1 MLNEKA
7 QEWGGVGIAEQSSNF
22 LSGIVSG
29 ENTAGH
35 LGLWLGAEFMVSKH
49 MMSGAG
55 QSMFKNMMNRRPSV
69 SGSVHG
75 GYPGKPP
82 KYRSPAQYL
91 RGRHGVGAA
100 RAASGKWAASGGKG
114 GAATLKVASAIDKS
128 VRGNYG
134 FWSNRFGPGKRAR
147 REAMTKA
154 FGKTGAK
161 QLYAGLKV
169 RSFGRAIG
177 WAPLLV
183 MAGSLVANIVTQPT
197 TMDSGP
203 PDRDETLGGTFYDT
217 SVAYTQR
224 KRALQMIHNS
234 QYGGRSAFGNE
245 ASHMHG

>member
-55 QSMFKNMMNRRPSV
+55 QSMFKNMPKHRHYFRPT
-69 SGSVHG
+69 
-75 GYPGKPP
+75 PT
-82 KYRSPAQYL
+82 PAQYL
-91 RGRHGVGAA
+91 QQSHGAGAA